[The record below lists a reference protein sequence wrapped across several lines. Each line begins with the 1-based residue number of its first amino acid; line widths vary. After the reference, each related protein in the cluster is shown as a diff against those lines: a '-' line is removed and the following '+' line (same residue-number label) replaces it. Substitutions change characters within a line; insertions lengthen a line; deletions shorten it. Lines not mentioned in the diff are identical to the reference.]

1 MNAKPSRAS
10 RTVQTSLVLPSDTN
24 VHGTIFGGTMM
35 AYIDEVAA
43 IAAMKHCRQTV
54 VTASIDSIDFLSPV
68 KMGHSL
74 CIEAFVTSTG
84 KTSMEVFVKII
95 SEDLQSGER
104 KLTAT
109 SFLTFVAVDE
119 HGRPTAVP
127 PVMPESEEEK
137 ELFDSAEERR
147 RMREARRANSQRM
160 IEHLELPSGS

>member
-1 MNAKPSRAS
+1 MNAKPSRVS

-24 VHGTIFGGTMM
+24 VLGTIFGGTMM
-35 AYIDEVAA
+35 SYIDEVAG
-43 IAAMKHCRQTV
+43 IAAMKHCRQPV

-74 CIEAFVTSTG
+74 CIEAFVASTG

-119 HGRPTAVP
+119 HGRPIAVP
-127 PVMPESEEEK
+127 PVVPESEEEK
-137 ELFDSAEERR
+137 ELFASAAERR
-147 RMREARRANSQRM
+147 RMREERRANSQHM
-160 IEHLELPSGS
+160 LERLNLPSGN